1 MRKIERIVTDVGDI
15 YHKNGQQARE
25 YLLKARRLREQ
36 FGTGPAIVYSWF
48 YSVPQKWI
56 QVEPKI
62 FQLMKQTNLYNLDTI
77 LSLSEKRLATMMRP
91 VIFYNQVST
100 QLKNF
105 CGAVRDLYVSWDRF
119 AEALGKERIF
129 RVFRTLRNY
138 ENNRVTFKNLAAM
151 KSFVGM
157 NDDLVILDTYVA
169 KVMGISKQEVVKYR
183 TRVEHFKNLLRTAN
197 KVTKELQTCGIND
210 ISTIRWSLAIWFS
223 MAKIQAGDLLSNNI
237 IY

>member
-1 MRKIERIVTDVGDI
+1 MKKIERLVTDVGGL
-15 YHKNGQQARE
+15 YHKNSRQARE

-48 YSVPQKWI
+48 YSVPQRWI

-62 FQLMKQTNLYNLDTI
+62 FRLMRQTNSYDLDTI

-105 CGAVRDLYVSWDRF
+105 CGAVRDWYVSWDRF
-119 AEALGKERIF
+119 AEALGKESIF

-157 NDDLVILDTYVA
+157 HDDLVILDTYVA
-169 KVMGISKQEVVKYR
+169 KVMGINKQEVGKYR
-183 TRVEHFKNLLRTAN
+183 TQVERFKNLLGTADR
-197 KVTKELQTCGIND
+197 VTKELETRGIND
-210 ISTIRWSLAIWFS
+210 ISTIKWSLAIWFS
-223 MAKIQAGDLLSNNI
+223 KANIQAVDLLSNNI